1 MYLFVLEIYKIQ
13 NPEFKIHN
21 YVISKFIIDI
31 DLCHFILENWLFL
44 CHKLCHNY
52 YSKSIIDIDL
62 CNFILENQVILCH

>member
-13 NPEFKIHN
+13 NSKFIIH
-21 YVISKFIIDI
+21 VISKFIIDI

-44 CHKLCHNY
+44 CKLCHNY

-62 CNFILENQVILCH
+62 CHFILEIK